1 MKFPEREEILE
12 QRQIRNHMYNRYLTR
27 FVGTTAIAIVLFL
40 SHVFSSGKTT
50 EIPTPSPEDYEIAHT
65 LTTIEGRETIL
76 DEKYDNA
83 KIIKEST
90 YGKDIISVFEVD
102 YMYSF
107 CVFEAIEDGYWME
120 YCGKP
125 FPKTELV
132 KGTVSLGD
140 NTSEYDVYLQ
150 GNTPYTYL
158 LIDRVNMTQPH
169 NVQQQKIHFDKNGIA
184 LMKLDPEIYDPTP
197 RIVAYDANDNYDI
210 LADGTL

>member
-50 EIPTPSPEDYEIAHT
+50 EIPTPSPEDYEITHT

-76 DEKYDNA
+76 AEKYDNA

-90 YGKDIISVFEVD
+90 YGKDIISIFEVD

-107 CVFEAIEDGYWME
+107 CVFEVLEDGYWME
-120 YCGKP
+120 YCDKL

-132 KGTVSLGD
+132 KGTVYLGD
-140 NTSEYDVYLQ
+140 NTSEYDVYLR

-158 LIDRVNMTQPH
+158 LIDRVNLTQPH
-169 NVQQQKIHFDKNGIA
+169 NVQQEKLHFDENGIA
-184 LMKLDPEIYDPTP
+184 LMKLDSEIYDPAP
-197 RIVAYDANDNYDI
+197 RIVAYDTNDNYDI